1 MITKDMNILAILQK
15 DERLADILVNAGMH
29 CLGCAM
35 AHYENLEQA
44 CAVHGID
51 ADAIVT
57 DMNTFLAA
65 NLA

>member
-15 DERLADILVNAGMH
+15 DERLAAILIDAGMH

-35 AHYENLEQA
+35 AHFENLEQA

-51 ADAIVT
+51 ADALCT
-57 DMNTFLAA
+57 QLNDFLSA
-65 NLA
+65 NA